1 MDSVI
6 TKNSLFRDKISS
18 CEFHCL
24 KNDLSYVIY
33 GLELRTV
40 P

>member
-1 MDSVI
+1 MDSVT
-6 TKNSLFRDKISS
+6 TKKSLFRDKIS

-24 KNDLSYVIY
+24 KNDLSCVIY